1 MSHILLP
8 AHNASTWTGPTGN
21 NTYLLSGRV
30 PTLIDAGVG
39 KPEHLDA
46 VAHEL
51 AGAPLA
57 LVLITHGHSDHVNGV
72 PALVSRWPD
81 VRVRQ
86 FGAGNEP
93 VLDGEVIAAGDGSVT
108 AIHTPGHAADHC
120 SFLDGPDLFCG
131 DLARLGGTIVIPASR
146 GGDLAVYLESLD
158 RVRALGV
165 RRLLPGHGPVI
176 DDPEAVIAAYVRHR
190 RQRDAQILEVL
201 SQDGSST
208 PEHVVSRIYAGLA
221 PILVNAAAE
230 TVLAHLLKLAK
241 EGRVAEHDGRW
252 TTIPGN

>member
-21 NTYLLSGRV
+21 NTYLLPGRI

-39 KPEHLDA
+39 RPEHLDA
-46 VAHEL
+46 IAQAL
-51 AGAPLA
+51 DGPPLA

-72 PALVSRWPD
+72 PALVARWPE

-93 VLDGEVIAAGDGSVT
+93 ILDGEVIAAGDGAVT

-120 SFLDGPDLFCG
+120 CFLDGPDLFCG

-146 GGDLAVYLESLD
+146 GGDLAVYLESLE

-176 DDPEAVIAAYVRHR
+176 DDPEAVIAAYLHHR
-190 RQRDAQILEVL
+190 RQRDAQILDVL
-201 SQDGSST
+201 SEDGAST
-208 PEHVVSRIYAGLA
+208 AEHVVSRMYAGLA
-221 PILVNAAAE
+221 PILINAAAE

-241 EGRVAEHDGRW
+241 EGRVAEDDGRW
-252 TTIPGN
+252 TTIAGR

>member
-21 NTYLLSGRV
+21 NTYLLPGRI

-46 VAHEL
+46 IADAL
-51 AGAPLA
+51 DGRPLA
-57 LVLITHGHSDHVNGV
+57 QVLITHGHSDHVNGV
-72 PALVSRWPD
+72 PALVARWPE
-81 VRVRQ
+81 VSVRQ
-86 FGAGNEP
+86 FGTGTEP
-93 VLDGEVIAAGDGSVT
+93 IQDGEAIAAGDGVVT
-108 AIHTPGHAADHC
+108 AIHTPGHAVDHC
-120 SFLDGPDLFCG
+120 CFRDGSDLFCG

-146 GGDLAVYLESLD
+146 GGDLAVYLASLE

-190 RQRDAQILEVL
+190 RQRDAQILDVL
-201 SQDGSST
+201 SADGEST

-221 PILVNAAAE
+221 PVLVNAAAE
-230 TVLAHLLKLAK
+230 TVLAHLLKLAH

-252 TTIPGN
+252 SRIPCR

>member
-1 MSHILLP
+1 MFGSGSSGP
-8 AHNASTWTGPTGN
+8 A
-21 NTYLLSGRV
+21 
-30 PTLIDAGVG
+30 
-39 KPEHLDA
+39 
-46 VAHEL
+46 
-51 AGAPLA
+51 
-57 LVLITHGHSDHVNGV
+57 
-72 PALVSRWPD
+72 
-81 VRVRQ
+81 
-86 FGAGNEP
+86 NEP
-93 VLDGEVIAAGDGSVT
+93 ILDGEVIAAGDRTVT

-120 SFLDGPDLFCG
+120 CFLDGPAPSPVEGPDLFCG

-190 RQRDAQILEVL
+190 RQRDAQILDVL
-201 SQDGSST
+201 SEDGSST

-252 TTIPGN
+252 TTIPGR

>member
-21 NTYLLSGRV
+21 NTYLLPGRI
-30 PTLIDAGVG
+30 PTLVDAGVG

-46 VAHEL
+46 IAHEL
-51 AGAPLA
+51 AGRPLA
-57 LVLITHGHSDHVNGV
+57 QVLITHGHSDHVNGV
-72 PALVSRWPD
+72 PALVVRWPE

-93 VLDGEVIAAGDGSVT
+93 ILDGEAIAAGDGVVT
-108 AIHTPGHAADHC
+108 AIHTPGHAEDHC
-120 SFLDGPDLFCG
+120 CFRDGPDLFCG
-131 DLARLGGTIVIPASR
+131 DLARSGGTIVIPARR
-146 GGDLAVYLESLD
+146 GGDLAVYLASLD

-165 RRLLPGHGPVI
+165 GRLLPGHGPVI

-190 RQRDAQILEVL
+190 RQRDAQILDVL
-201 SQDGSST
+201 AVEGSST

-221 PILVNAAAE
+221 PILINAAAE
-230 TVLAHLLKLAK
+230 TVLAHLRKLSK

-252 TTIPGN
+252 TRIPNR